1 MPSPGRA
8 RVPVQIEVAGDT
20 HIGGRPH
27 NEDAILLRPDLNLFI
42 VADGAGGQN
51 AGNVAS
57 SLAVT
62 TIAHFFEQTE
72 THASKLPLFDALGLF
87 TAARRLST
95 AVQEA
100 NKEILTIAKSSDR
113 HRGMGTTV
121 VATLFDVERRWLH
134 LAYVG
139 DSRCYRLR
147 EGRLELLS
155 FDHSLINDVLELRPN
170 VDDARVKKLP
180 QNVITRALGMSDNL
194 RVSMRT
200 HELMHDDRYLL
211 CSDGMSDVITDDQIG
226 EALAMDIGC
235 DGQVELM
242 MNMVLDKGA
251 DDNVACVVVDCS
263 VPAGG
268 GGKTVT
274 RPLRKKASRPKM
286 AAVRASDRPQPPSQE
301 DVTEESV
308 PEIVLY
314 DNMPTDR
321 DSSPLIHV
329 VPAQSTT
336 PEVVDAFKGVITPAS
351 EPPAT
356 LAAEADD
363 EQERGTE
370 PGPGPPPVPKR
381 GGRKLEPQTKGL
393 GPAPALRDI
402 APPKPKAGAS
412 PVDAATEKGGA
423 AANRA
428 DDVRSTQPGHVRR
441 PAGMYG
447 RKVAPPPLPD
457 EAIEDEPTVAADLD
471 EEEEGAATREFRA
484 DGEAHLAGD
493 DPDEA
498 DELAK
503 TTTAAPRRHN
513 PHSAADLGQPQT
525 GDTKRPADSVVPG
538 TLQGTARDSAAPARV
553 VARGPRPNR
562 ALRATLPG
570 GPPPPEVEKMASTPK
585 ITGADL
591 GGSPDESAAFEL
603 KKELPPMRGPLD
615 TSEFILEES
624 VPCHA
629 CGSVISRTAEIC
641 MYCGATTGFLKRD
654 D

>member
-1 MPSPGRA
+1 M
-8 RVPVQIEVAGDT
+8 VA
-20 HIGGRPH
+20 
-27 NEDAILLRPDLNLFI
+27 A
-42 VADGAGGQN
+42 
-51 AGNVAS
+51 
-57 SLAVT
+57 
-62 TIAHFFEQTE
+62 
-72 THASKLPLFDALGLF
+72 
-87 TAARRLST
+87 
-95 AVQEA
+95 
-100 NKEILTIAKSSDR
+100 
-113 HRGMGTTV
+113 
-121 VATLFDVERRWLH
+121 LFDVERRWLH

-180 QNVITRALGMSDNL
+180 KNVITRALGMSDNL
-194 RVSMRT
+194 RVSVRT
-200 HELMHDDRYLL
+200 HELLHDDRYLF
-211 CSDGMSDVITDDQIG
+211 CSDGMSDVITDDQIA

-242 MNMVLDKGA
+242 MSMVLDKGA

-263 VPAGG
+263 VPVGG

-286 AAVRASDRPQPPSQE
+286 AAVSASEIPQGPSHDE
-301 DVTEESV
+301 VTEESV

-314 DNMPTDR
+314 DNMSTDR

-336 PEVVDAFKGVITPAS
+336 PEVVDALKGVITPPS

-356 LAAEADD
+356 LAAGADAA
-363 EQERGTE
+363 EGENERGTE
-370 PGPGPPPVPKR
+370 PGPVPPPPKR
-381 GGRKLEPQTKGL
+381 GGKGLKPATSRL

-402 APPKPKAGAS
+402 APPKPK
-412 PVDAATEKGGA
+412 PRKVDDATEKGGA
-423 AANRA
+423 AASKA
-428 DDVRSTQPGHVRR
+428 EDVKSTQPSAVRR

-447 RKVAPPPLPD
+447 RKVAPPPLPSESVED
-457 EAIEDEPTVAADLD
+457 GFEDEPTVAADVD
-471 EEEEGAATREFRA
+471 EEEGVATRQFHADEA
-484 DGEAHLAGD
+484 DGGEV
-493 DPDEA
+493 

-513 PHSAADLGQPQT
+513 PHSAADLDEPQT
-525 GDTKRPADSVVPG
+525 GNTKRAPDSVAPG
-538 TLQGTARDSAAPARV
+538 TLQGTARESPF
-553 VARGPRPNR
+553 RGKVGPQPSRPDR

-570 GPPPPEVEKMASTPK
+570 GPPAAEAEKVASTPK

-591 GGSPDESAAFEL
+591 GGGPDDSAAFEL

-641 MYCGATTGFLKRD
+641 MYCGATTGFVKAED
-654 D
+654 

>member
-1 MPSPGRA
+1 M
-8 RVPVQIEVAGDT
+8 QIEVAGDT

-62 TIAHFFEQTE
+62 TVAHFFEQTQ
-72 THASKLPLFDALGLF
+72 THASKLPLYDALGLF

-100 NKEILTIAKSSDR
+100 NKEIMTIAKSSDR
-113 HRGMGTTV
+113 HKGMGTTV
-121 VATLFDVERRWLH
+121 VAALFDVERRWLH
-134 LAYVG
+134 LGYVG

-180 QNVITRALGMSDNL
+180 KNVITRALGMSDNL

-226 EALAMDIGC
+226 EALAMEIGC

-251 DDNVACVVVDCS
+251 EDNVACVVVDCS

-286 AAVRASDRPQPPSQE
+286 AAVSASEIPAGPSRE

-314 DNMPTDR
+314 DNMSTDR

-336 PEVVDAFKGVITPAS
+336 PEVVDALKEVITPAS

-356 LAAEADD
+356 LAPEVEEND
-363 EQERGTE
+363 ERGTE
-370 PGPGPPPVPKR
+370 PGPVPPPPPKR
-381 GGRKLEPQTKGL
+381 GAKGRDPSIARL
-393 GPAPALRDI
+393 GPKPAVRDI
-402 APPKPKAGAS
+402 APPKPRARPAAT
-412 PVDAATEKGGA
+412 VDGATEKGGA
-423 AANRA
+423 AAGKQE
-428 DDVRSTQPGHVRR
+428 DVKATQPSAVRR

-447 RKVAPPPLPD
+447 RKVAPPPLPS
-457 EAIEDEPTVAADLD
+457 ESIEEGLEDEPTVAADVD
-471 EEEEGAATREFRA
+471 EEEGAATRQFHSE
-484 DGEAHLAGD
+484 GSAGGGSED
-493 DPDEA
+493 V

-503 TTTAAPRRHN
+503 TTTAAPRRHH
-513 PHSAADLGQPQT
+513 PHSAEDLGKPQT
-525 GDTKRPADSVVPG
+525 GDTKRAPDSVVPG
-538 TLQGTARDSAAPARV
+538 TLQGTARDSDVAV
-553 VARGPRPNR
+553 KVARASRPNR

-570 GPPPPEVEKMASTPK
+570 GVPAPEAEKVTSTPK

-591 GGSPDESAAFEL
+591 GGSPDDSAAFEL

-641 MYCGATTGFLKRD
+641 MYCGATTGFVKAD